1 MNSVCCR
8 RVILFVA
15 VAIAGCSDGPGLLES
30 ALTESEAHDLVASA
44 VFATY
49 DVTSVLPPAP
59 DGSGSP
65 IGAPHAWATD
75 FEAEVRCPGGGKVA
89 LAASVIVRGDSFGDG
104 GRAEYRLVQ
113 IHDECVVPGESARR
127 IALWG
132 GPRVNAT
139 VDVAYDALGGL
150 TWSGTVL
157 GDVDWVN
164 EGRRGQC
171 AIELTIS
178 GQGTSSE
185 GLAEVRGGVCGFPV
199 DASFPL
205 R

>member
-1 MNSVCCR
+1 MNSLCCR
-8 RVILFVA
+8 GVILFVA
-15 VAIAGCSDGPGLLES
+15 VAIAGCTDGPGLLES

-49 DVTSVLPPAP
+49 DATSVLPPAP
-59 DGSGSP
+59 DGSGS
-65 IGAPHAWATD
+65 WATD

-113 IHDECVVPGESARR
+113 IHDECVVPVESARR

-139 VDVAYDALGGL
+139 VHVAYDATGALA
-150 TWSGTVL
+150 WSGTVL

-178 GQGTSSE
+178 GHDTSSE
-185 GLAEVRGGVCGFPV
+185 SLAEVRGGVCGFLV